1 MTYNTLIFSISIF
14 ALCSWLL
21 QRTRFCFALSL
32 LVVLLCNLPF
42 ILSLSVTQWLDSVC
56 GNPSLFLALLSIGSL
71 LSLPRNPLAN
81 YFLPMHSKHLSLSNA
96 SKIYLVIFGFILFWG
111 NINYLWGF
119 DPFNAGFYTQIL
131 IALAVVILG
140 YFIQPYLG
148 VLLLLSCVGYLIK
161 GGNIF
166 SFMCDALVWL
176 YALLS
181 LLLAPFV
188 RKDRAK

>member
-1 MTYNTLIFSISIF
+1 MTYNTLIFSIAIF
-14 ALCSWLL
+14 AFCSWIFKSFKFHFTL
-21 QRTRFCFALSL
+21 ASL
-32 LVVLLCNLPF
+32 IVLLCNLPF

-71 LSLPRNPLAN
+71 LSLPRNPLAS

-119 DPFNAGFYTQIL
+119 DPFNASFGTQIL
-131 IALAVVILG
+131 FASLITAMG
-140 YFIQPYLG
+140 YLIQPYLG
-148 VLLLLSCVGYLIK
+148 FLLLFSMVGAFFRE
-161 GGNIF
+161 GSIF
-166 SFMCDALVWL
+166 ALMMDALVWL

-181 LLLAPFV
+181 LLCGVFV
-188 RKDRAK
+188 RRKNEK

>member
-21 QRTRFCFALSL
+21 QRIRFCFALSL
-32 LVVLLCNLPF
+32 LVVLLCNLPL
-42 ILSLSVTQWLDSVC
+42 ILSLSITQWLDSLC
-56 GNPSLFLALLSIGSL
+56 GSPSLFLALLSLGSL
-71 LSLPRNPLAN
+71 LSLPKAPLAL
-81 YFLPMHSKHLSLSNA
+81 YFFPSSTPLRLNIK
-96 SKIYLVIFGFILFWG
+96 SKIFIFCLCFILFWG